1 MFLTVLSLQRV
12 GWSVI
17 HFGCFKLCS
26 LQWNGLEA
34 DKLCACCFWPCS
46 QTEQSSSVCQS
57 QFILLGSFFTFSLN
71 ILNDCVKKNIIGLQL
86 RFDSPREK
94 LCYHDNITALFL
106 DCENSVFY
114 LGFHFI
120 HLNEIQG
127 KIYSIFYLGCTEM
140 FIAATWKK
148 NLDVCINPK
157 EKTSS
162 DNVNGQTEA
171 ADFLSSRFSSWR
183 DDVK

>member
-1 MFLTVLSLQRV
+1 MHVVSDHVHKLNNPHPYANLSL
-12 GWSVI
+12 S
-17 HFGCFKLCS
+17 S
-26 LQWNGLEA
+26 LAPFL
-34 DKLCACCFWPCS
+34 S
-46 QTEQSSSVCQS
+46 
-57 QFILLGSFFTFSLN
+57 FSLN

-140 FIAATWKK
+140 FIAAT
-148 NLDVCINPK
+148 
-157 EKTSS
+157 
-162 DNVNGQTEA
+162 
-171 ADFLSSRFSSWR
+171 
-183 DDVK
+183 